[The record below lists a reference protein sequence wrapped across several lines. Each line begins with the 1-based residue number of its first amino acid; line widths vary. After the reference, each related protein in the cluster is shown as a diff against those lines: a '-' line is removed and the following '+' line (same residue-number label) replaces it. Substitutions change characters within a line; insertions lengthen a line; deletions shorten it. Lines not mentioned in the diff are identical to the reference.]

1 MQELGHKWY
10 QISQRLPGRTD
21 HAIRNRYHRL
31 QAMVEDA
38 QKARETNDAADLLPL
53 DASDA
58 AALFDAPDLGLD
70 LTAVS

>member
-1 MQELGHKWY
+1 
-10 QISQRLPGRTD
+10 
-21 HAIRNRYHRL
+21 
-31 QAMVEDA
+31 MVEDA